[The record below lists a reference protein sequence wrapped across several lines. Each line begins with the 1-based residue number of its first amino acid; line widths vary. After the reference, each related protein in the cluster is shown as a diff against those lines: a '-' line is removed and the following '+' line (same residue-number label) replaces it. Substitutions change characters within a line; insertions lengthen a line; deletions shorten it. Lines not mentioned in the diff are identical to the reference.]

1 MHVTVS
7 WDISATGPRWLEIN
21 ELMKGALKGYSWVR
35 PLKSLYI
42 VKVDSLEDRTALK
55 DGLVNVVKSVDEK
68 IHFLITPAMEGGTYS
83 GWLPKSLW
91 EKINQRTKS

>member
-7 WDISATGPRWLEIN
+7 WDISATGPRWTEIN
-21 ELMKGALKGYSWVR
+21 ELMKGALEGYSWAR

-42 VKVDSLEDRTALK
+42 VKVDSVEERNALK
-55 DGLVNVVKSVDEK
+55 EALVNVAKSIDEK
-68 IHFLITPAMEGGTYS
+68 VYFLMTPAMDGGTYT
-83 GWLPKSLW
+83 GWLPKNLW